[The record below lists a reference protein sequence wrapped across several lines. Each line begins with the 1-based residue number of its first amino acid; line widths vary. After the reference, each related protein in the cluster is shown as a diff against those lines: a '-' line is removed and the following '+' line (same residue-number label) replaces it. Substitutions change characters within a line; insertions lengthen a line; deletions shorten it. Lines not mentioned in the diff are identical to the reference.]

1 MPCVLRITLALVGN
15 MRGAPRGLLHNLQK
29 PSETPPCHS
38 YPARQPDVERNIFF
52 INFEGVE
59 IRTAADIEEIRISVA
74 QCLAPLKRKVPAIV
88 NYDNFAIAPELM
100 DDYIAMVRDLTER
113 FYSRVTRYSTST
125 FMRSYFGQALRA
137 HDAEPALYATPEEAL
152 SQLMGPAGKAL

>member
-1 MPCVLRITLALVGN
+1 MDARIFRPAAMGLRDDILFLPLPQRLRFDA
-15 MRGAPRGLLHNLQK
+15 Q
-29 PSETPPCHS
+29 
-38 YPARQPDVERNIFF
+38 RNVFF

-59 IRTAADIEEIRISVA
+59 IRTMADIDEIRISVA

-113 FYSRVTRYSTST
+113 FYSRVTRYTTST

-137 HDAEPALYATPEEAL
+137 QDAEPALYATPEEAL
-152 SQLMGPAGKAL
+152 SQLMGPEGKAG